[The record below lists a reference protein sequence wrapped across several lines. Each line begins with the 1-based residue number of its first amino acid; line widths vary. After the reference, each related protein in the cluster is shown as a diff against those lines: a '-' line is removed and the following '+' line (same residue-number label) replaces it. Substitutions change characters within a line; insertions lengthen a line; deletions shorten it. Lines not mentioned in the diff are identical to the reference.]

1 VSARFRPWFTR
12 SLGAVAALLFSA
24 GCSRPTTTTPEPA
37 PKERGVA
44 QTVVEG
50 VTGYDSVRRGEA
62 MKAKIRDIS
71 AEHDAQMSAI
81 LNEKDS
87 AEEPAGK

>member
-1 VSARFRPWFTR
+1 MSARLRPWFTR
-12 SLGAVAALLFSA
+12 SLGAVVALLCCA
-24 GCSRPTTTTPEPA
+24 GCSRPTPPPPEAA

-71 AEHDAQMSAI
+71 AEHDAQMSAV
-81 LNEKDS
+81 LDEKDR
-87 AEEPAGK
+87 AAEPAGK